1 MAVALVAV
9 AVWAVAIGLD
19 ASATG
24 WMVMTLAMSLPG
36 LVLGSIITRRFPLHW
51 VGALLSVAGLIML
64 GIGVYDTYLAAAQ
77 QHPSM
82 PVSAVLVSLAQGS
95 WMLLYLPWALMLL
108 VFPAGRFETRFDR
121 ILARCL
127 ILIAVVFGIL
137 VSVGAGRYVTGF
149 QESYRWTSP
158 IPGADL
164 GAALLLPVFLVLLAF
179 CALRLLRR
187 FRSSDPEMRNQIRWL
202 VVAGLSVPATLLLC
216 WAGYLINGHASI
228 VVYGLLT
235 MNVLIPSA
243 IGVAILRSE
252 LFDAGRVLVS
262 FFAFFLVFGLAIALA
277 ALPMRWPGMTDQ
289 SSAMLAVAGVVLGTV
304 GVASQYPR
312 IRRVVGRVFYAEH
325 ERLMDALS
333 IFGSQVLEGGAKPT
347 DLEAALRKATED
359 SGLRIGYLEPG
370 GSIYH
375 DAHGM
380 RLEMAGGV
388 VVMLTG
394 RPIGL
399 ILPVES
405 RVLAFNTDVIRKIAP
420 MVETG
425 RQQLELAAA
434 LTEVEAS
441 RARLLMAAHQE
452 RQRLERDLHD
462 GAQQRLMA
470 LGMGLRRIQRQ
481 LPDGNEKLR
490 SALDESVA
498 ELGTAVA
505 ELRQLAHGI
514 RPSALDE
521 GLPAALR
528 QLSGRSPTPLSLT
541 ISEPLPVV
549 PEMVAATAY
558 FVASEAVHNAAKH
571 SNAQRITVTLDRHGN
586 GLRLCVSDDGCG
598 GARQIAG
605 GGLTGLEDRVKALG
619 GSLGIASV
627 LGRGTT
633 LEAVLPCA

>member
-1 MAVALVAV
+1 M
-9 AVWAVAIGLD
+9 
-19 ASATG
+19 
-24 WMVMTLAMSLPG
+24 
-36 LVLGSIITRRFPLHW
+36 
-51 VGALLSVAGLIML
+51 
-64 GIGVYDTYLAAAQ
+64 
-77 QHPSM
+77 
-82 PVSAVLVSLAQGS
+82 
-95 WMLLYLPWALMLL
+95 
-108 VFPAGRFETRFDR
+108 
-121 ILARCL
+121 
-127 ILIAVVFGIL
+127 
-137 VSVGAGRYVTGF
+137 
-149 QESYRWTSP
+149 P

-164 GAALLLPVFLVLLAF
+164 GAGLLLPVFLVLLAL
-179 CALRLLRR
+179 CALRLLKR
-187 FRSSDPEMRNQIRWL
+187 FRASEPEPKNQIRWL
-202 VVAGLSVPATLLLC
+202 VVAGASVPATLLLC

-243 IGVAILRSE
+243 IGVAILRSD

-262 FFAFFLVFGLAIALA
+262 FFGFFLVFGLVIALT
-277 ALPMRWPGMTDQ
+277 ALLMRWPGVADQ
-289 SSAMLAVAGVVLGTV
+289 SSTILTVAGVVLGTV
-304 GVASQYPR
+304 GVVSLYPL
-312 IRRVVGRVFYAEH
+312 IRRAVGRVFYAEH

-333 IFGSQVLEGGAKPT
+333 IFGNHVLEGAARPT
-347 DLEAALRKATED
+347 DLEAALRNATAD
-359 SGLRIGYLEPG
+359 SGLRLGYLEPG
-370 GSIYH
+370 GSTYH
-375 DAHGM
+375 DAHGL
-380 RLEMAGGV
+380 RLEMPGAIL
-388 VVMLTG
+388 VMLTG

-405 RVLAFNTDVIRKIAP
+405 RVLAFNADVIRKIAP

-434 LTEVEAS
+434 LAEVEAS
-441 RARLLMAAHQE
+441 RARLLMAAHHE

-481 LPDGNEKLR
+481 LPEGNEKLR

-541 ISEPLPVV
+541 ISEPLPMV

-571 SNAQRITVTLDRHGN
+571 SNAQRITVTLDRHGT